1 MTNQQ
6 KDALAKLDPNTPWQE
21 RILVK
26 HRRLIGILIPFC
38 IFQICWWCLAFK
50 HDYFSLFPESDRY
63 LMSIT
68 MIFGACVAGNIWEKL
83 AQGTYSVR
91 NCK

>member
-21 RILVK
+21 RILVN

-38 IFQICWWCLAFK
+38 LFQICWWCLAFK
-50 HDYFSLFPESDRY
+50 HDLFSLFPDRY
-63 LMSIT
+63 ILSLT
-68 MIFGACVAGNIWEKL
+68 MILGATVAGNCNICQKL
-83 AQGTYSVR
+83 AQGLLG
-91 NCK
+91 